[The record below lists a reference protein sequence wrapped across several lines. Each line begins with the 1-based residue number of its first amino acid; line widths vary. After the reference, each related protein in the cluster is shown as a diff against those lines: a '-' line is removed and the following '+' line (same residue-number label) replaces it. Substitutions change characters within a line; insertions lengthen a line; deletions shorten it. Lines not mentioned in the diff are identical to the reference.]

1 MSANP
6 RSDQL
11 ANLWPSGD
19 AAVAC
24 RARACSVP
32 ALTVILPCYN
42 EAERL
47 PGTLQALLAHL
58 SAAPGEVE
66 VLVVDDGSTDAT
78 VSVAEA
84 VAAADRRVQVLSYR
98 PNRGKGFAVRTG
110 MLAARG
116 ELVVFT
122 DADGSYSPSDLDRI
136 VAALDQAPVAIGT
149 RAGDASGPVARRAA
163 SRVFNLAIRGA
174 VGLPFGDTQSGLKGF
189 RRAAAQQIFSQA
201 RVDGFAFDVEVL
213 WLVRQLE
220 LRSPRSGSS
229 PWSVK
234 AARSRCWPMPWKC
247 LARSGR
253 SGRRGPTAPTAT
265 WVRPRPYSLKR
276 QPTLPVRRSQR
287 RTRRLPYRPADRF
300 DARRGIGEDEASGSA
315 DPDGLAVAA
324 VLGLSRPPAA
334 AATADRLDQTTCTTV
349 AVLAYVAR

>member
-1 MSANP
+1 MGEELNVSAVTMSANP

-213 WLVRQLE
+213 WLARQLGLE
-220 LRSPRSGSS
+220 VAQVRVQALERQGSKVQMVADALEMLGEV
-229 PWSVK
+229 WTV
-234 AARSRCWPMPWKC
+234 
-247 LARSGR
+247 
-253 SGRRGPTAPTAT
+253 RRG
-265 WVRPRPYSLKR
+265 
-276 QPTLPVRRSQR
+276 
-287 RTRRLPYRPADRF
+287 RTTRAD
-300 DARRGIGEDEASGSA
+300 GEMGSGPIASPEAASAAA
-315 DPDGLAVAA
+315 DPP
-324 VLGLSRPPAA
+324 LGAMTTPAGAPPALQA
-334 AATADRLDQTTCTTV
+334 S
-349 AVLAYVAR
+349 

>member
-1 MSANP
+1 MGEELNVSAVTMSANP

-24 RARACSVP
+24 RPLMCGVP

-47 PGTLQALLAHL
+47 PGALQALLAHL
-58 SAAPGEVE
+58 SATPGEVE
-66 VLVVDDGSTDAT
+66 VLVVDDGSIDAT

-84 VAAADRRVQVLSYR
+84 VAAADRRVRVLSYG

-110 MLAARG
+110 MLAAQG

-122 DADGSYSPSDLDRI
+122 DADGSYRPSDLDRI

-174 VGLPFGDTQSGLKGF
+174 VGLPFDDTQSGLKGF
-189 RRAAAQQIFSQA
+189 RRVAAQQIFSQA

-213 WLVRQLE
+213 
-220 LRSPRSGSS
+220 
-229 PWSVK
+229 
-234 AARSRCWPMPWKC
+234 C
-247 LARSGR
+247 LARQLR
-253 SGRRGPTAPTAT
+253 LEVAE
-265 WVRPRPYSLKR
+265 VRVQALER
-276 QPTLPVRRSQR
+276 QGSKVQMVADALAMLGEVWTVRRATT
-287 RTRRLPYRPADRF
+287 TRADGEVGPAPI
-300 DARRGIGEDEASGSA
+300 ASLEAASAA
-315 DPDGLAVAA
+315 DPPLGAVTTPAGA
-324 VLGLSRPPAA
+324 PPALQA
-334 AATADRLDQTTCTTV
+334 S
-349 AVLAYVAR
+349 

>member
-1 MSANP
+1 MGEELHVSAVTMSGNP

-24 RARACSVP
+24 RAPMCSAP

-42 EAERL
+42 EAGRL
-47 PGTLQALLAHL
+47 PGTLRALLAHL

-78 VSVAEA
+78 LSVAAA
-84 VAAADRRVQVLSYR
+84 VAAADRRVRVLSYG

-110 MLAARG
+110 MLAAQG

-122 DADGSYSPSDLDRI
+122 DADGSYRPRDLDRV
-136 VAALDQAPVAIGT
+136 VAALGQAPVAIGA
-149 RAGDASGPVARRAA
+149 RAGAASGPVARRVA

-174 VGLPFGDTQSGLKGF
+174 VGLRFGDTQSGLKGF

-213 WLVRQLE
+213 WLARQLRLEVAQVRVQALERHGSKVQMATDALEMLGE
-220 LRSPRSGSS
+220 L
-229 PWSVK
+229 W
-234 AARSRCWPMPWKC
+234 
-247 LARSGR
+247 
-253 SGRRGPTAPTAT
+253 T
-265 WVRPRPYSLKR
+265 
-276 QPTLPVRRSQR
+276 VRRA
-287 RTRRLPYRPADRF
+287 RTNAADGAVGPAPI
-300 DARRGIGEDEASGSA
+300 ASPEATLGA
-315 DPDGLAVAA
+315 GDPPPGVGATPA
-324 VLGLSRPPAA
+324 GPPPALQA
-334 AATADRLDQTTCTTV
+334 S
-349 AVLAYVAR
+349 

>member
-1 MSANP
+1 LSAVTTSGTP

-11 ANLWPSGD
+11 ANLRPTGD
-19 AAVAC
+19 TAQAC
-24 RARACSVP
+24 RAPVRTAP

-78 VSVAEA
+78 VSVAGA
-84 VAAADRRVQVLSYR
+84 VAAVDRRVRVLSYR

-110 MLAARG
+110 MLAAQG

-149 RAGDASGPVARRAA
+149 RAGGASGPVARRAA
-163 SRVFNLAIRGA
+163 SRAFNLAIRGA
-174 VGLPFGDTQSGLKGF
+174 LGLPFGDTQSGLKGF

-213 WLVRQLE
+213 WLARQLSLE
-220 LRSPRSGSS
+220 VTEVGVQAMERQGSK
-229 PWSVK
+229 VQMV
-234 AARSRCWPMPWKC
+234 ADA
-247 LARSGR
+247 LAMLGEVW
-253 SGRRGPTAPTAT
+253 T
-265 WVRPRPYSLKR
+265 
-276 QPTLPVRRSQR
+276 VRRA
-287 RTRRLPYRPADRF
+287 RTTRAHGKVGPAP
-300 DARRGIGEDEASGSA
+300 IPSLEAAASA
-315 DPDGLAVAA
+315 GDPPLAA
-324 VLGLSRPPAA
+324 VTTPAGVPPAFQA
-334 AATADRLDQTTCTTV
+334 S
-349 AVLAYVAR
+349 